1 MGTNARGGITQSG
14 VSGSFTYAAKA
25 DMGNKPVN
33 FVSWY
38 DSARFTNWLHNNQPT
53 GAQGAGTTETGAY
66 TLQGGTTTPSNGQT
80 VARELAA
87 TWFLPAATWFLPN
100 ENEWYK
106 AAYYNP
112 ATSSY
117 FDYPTSSNTA
127 PTMAASDADGNII
140 NPGANVANY
149 SLGADGNGLDG
160 NLTTVG
166 SADNSGTLA
175 LESASP
181 YLTFDQGGNVQEWNE
196 SLLTATSRVVRG
208 GSWLFTADSMRGSD
222 RFSVDPTTEFSVLG
236 FRVAT
241 ASGPISV
248 PEASALVFGGLVTL
262 ATLAARRCR
271 RT

>member
-1 MGTNARGGITQSG
+1 M
-14 VSGSFTYAAKA
+14 
-25 DMGNKPVN
+25 N

-38 DSARFTNWLHNNQPT
+38 DAARFTNWLHNNQPT

-66 TLQGGTTTPSNGQT
+66 TLQGGTTTPSNGLT
-80 VARELAA
+80 VAREL
-87 TWFLPAATWFLPN
+87 AATWFLPN

-112 ATSSY
+112 TTSSY
-117 FDYPTSSNTA
+117 FDYPTSSNVA
-127 PTMAASDADGNII
+127 PTTAASDADGDII
-140 NPGANVANY
+140 NPAANVANY
-149 SLGADGNGLDG
+149 NLGADWNGQDG

-166 SADNSGTLA
+166 SADNSRTLT

-196 SLLTATSRVVRG
+196 SLLTTTSRGVRG

-241 ASGPISV
+241 AQGPISV

-262 ATLAARRCR
+262 AALVARRYR